1 MLSGSFD
8 WTIKMWNLMNDSL
21 IYTFKS
27 HQNPIT
33 DISFNNKHPAMFASS
48 DSSGYVNVIN
58 MYKNCDEPIWSKKF
72 EGIVFNSKW
81 SLKGRSLAISDSE
94 GKIEINKFR
103 KQFFSYEQEEL
114 RVFEMALAGYRN

>member
-1 MLSGSFD
+1 
-8 WTIKMWNLMNDSL
+8 
-21 IYTFKS
+21 
-27 HQNPIT
+27 
-33 DISFNNKHPAMFASS
+33 MFASS